1 MKKLLLLTL
10 SVAIG
15 FGLYAQ
21 KRTPISKALK
31 EVSFQGIIEQP
42 LDGSEVFE
50 EAVVVPIKA
59 SSLLEEEEIG
69 ETWYDL
75 QGNKSVANRTYYFDD
90 GAMAAT
96 WTRSIQSAGFSDRGT
111 GYNYF
116 DGNSWGPWPDERIET
131 QKCGWPSYAPLGEN
145 GEIVV
150 SHNAV
155 DALIINRRDDKGTG
169 VWEETILQGPVGYEK
184 VTWPRVVTSGP
195 YRNVVHIIAEIRNG
209 YNGQD
214 YAFAYWRSQDGG
226 DTWDIEYQLFDEL
239 GTDYYTYIMPDS
251 YVFAEPNA
259 GVIAFAIAGKWHH
272 DVILMK
278 STDDGD
284 TWDKTVVW
292 EHPYPFYDDNTIFTD
307 TLWAPDPTVDIAID
321 ESGKAHI
328 VFGLCRIFHGEAGT
342 TYNYWPYGE
351 GIVYWNEDMDPF
363 EHANPH
369 WALNVWEGVLVEDVN
384 YIGWGQDLDNSG
396 SYELL
401 APEIMT
407 YRTIGLQTMPSISI
421 NENNQIFVTWA
432 GTTEGYDNT
441 VYNYKH
447 IWARA
452 SPDNGVTWGEFHDLN
467 SGIIHIYDECILPLL
482 TANSDDYIYLM
493 YNLDADPGL
502 ALDDDHAYQQNREYF
517 STILKTDIVGVND
530 PVEFTPDN
538 VSQNYP
544 NPFNSTSM
552 VMVELNRSTDLR
564 MEVFNLMGQ
573 KVFETTA
580 GKVNAGTHQLTINAS
595 KLNAGVYFYT
605 VFAGEQKVSRKMIV
619 E

>member
-10 SVAIG
+10 SIAIG

-50 EAVVVPIKA
+50 EAVVVPMKA

-75 QGNKSVANRTYYFDD
+75 QSNKSVANRTYRFSD
-90 GAMAAT
+90 GTMAAT
-96 WTRSIQSAGFSDRGT
+96 WTRSMQDAGFTDRGT

-131 QKCGWPSYAPLGEN
+131 QKCGWPSFAPLGEN

-150 SHNAV
+150 SHNAL

-169 VWEETILQGPVGYEK
+169 EWEETILQGPAGYEK

-195 YRNVVHIIAEIRNG
+195 DRNIVHIIAEIRNG
-209 YNGQD
+209 FNGQD
-214 YAFAYWRSQDGG
+214 YAFAYWRSLDGG

-239 GTDYYTYIMPDS
+239 GPNYYTYIMPDS

-259 GVIAFAIAGKWHH
+259 GVIAFAIAGKWYH

-278 STDDGD
+278 STDSGD
-284 TWDKTVVW
+284 TWEKTIVW

-321 ESGKAHI
+321 ESGKVHM
-328 VFGLCRIFHGEAGT
+328 VFGLCRILHDVAGT
-342 TYNYWPYGE
+342 SYTYWPYGE

-363 EHANPH
+363 EHENPH
-369 WALNVWEGVLVEDVN
+369 WALNAWDVLVEDVN
-384 YIGWGQDLDNSG
+384 LIGWGLDLDNNG
-396 SYELL
+396 DYELL

-421 NENNQIFVTWA
+421 DENNQIFVTWA
-432 GTTEGYDNT
+432 GTTEGYANAL
-441 VYNYKH
+441 YNLKH

-452 SPDNGVTWGEFHDLN
+452 SPDNGVTWGEFYDLTSN
-467 SGIIHIYDECILPLL
+467 TIHIIHECIYPLF
-482 TANSDDYIYLM
+482 TANSDDNIYLM
-493 YNLDADPGL
+493 YNVDFDPGL
-502 ALDDDHAYQQNREYF
+502 ALDGDHAHQQNLEYF
-517 STILKTDIVGVND
+517 STILKTDIVGIND
-530 PVEFTPDN
+530 PVEFTSDN

-544 NPFNSTSM
+544 NPFNSISI
-552 VMVELNRSTDLR
+552 VMVKLNSSADLR

-573 KVFETTA
+573 KVYETTA

-605 VFAGEQKVSRKMIV
+605 VFAGKLKVSRKMIV
-619 E
+619 K